1 MERRMR
7 NTLPFAFDIDDR
19 KDRNPAAAACLFLVA
34 QAHRR
39 RVTPLCVQLGS
50 ADRVK
55 LSRADQ
61 HCVDV
66 HADGDVRSMR
76 LGIVD
81 AWISSNHATLVRE
94 SSCWKIV
101 DERSMNGTFVNG
113 RRHHAAV
120 LHDGDL
126 IELGRTFFVFREAVT
141 VPLDASCVM
150 DGFTLD
156 RPAGLATMT
165 PALTERF
172 DELARLAASRTA
184 VVIQG
189 PSGSGKEL
197 IARAIHTLS
206 GRGGPFVAVNCAG
219 LSETYL
225 ESELFGHVREA
236 FAGATSDRDGLI
248 AASAGGTLF
257 LDEIG
262 DLPVA
267 MQGKLLRVLQERA
280 VRPLGGTAEIGVD
293 LRIVSATRHDLTH
306 RVRRGK
312 FRDDLL
318 DRLGTHFR
326 LPPLSQRREDLGLII
341 DAILERA
348 ADPGAVNAEFSV
360 EAMRRILLY
369 SWPRN
374 IRELQTVLE
383 QAVALAE
390 GALIDLGHL
399 PKEMQAPSL
408 QMLRSLGSSGKS
420 DDSMSARLADSRHV
434 SFGAPVAPILLGSFA
449 NDGFACD
456 AFVSYRR
463 DDPDDRAWVEQVMVP
478 RLEQLGLRLCLEHRD
493 LALGQSRIR
502 ELERAVE
509 SSRYLVAVFTPSYL
523 SGGFEDFQSLL
534 CQHQSWET
542 RATRFIPIMRRPC
555 RPSLSA
561 RMTSFLD
568 LSQDVDIESGLAR
581 LASELRKTPQT
592 PPILECA

>member
-184 VVIQG
+184 IVIQG

-197 IARAIHTLS
+197 IARHS
-206 GRGGPFVAVNCAG
+206 
-219 LSETYL
+219 
-225 ESELFGHVREA
+225 
-236 FAGATSDRDGLI
+236 
-248 AASAGGTLF
+248 
-257 LDEIG
+257 
-262 DLPVA
+262 
-267 MQGKLLRVLQERA
+267 LR
-280 VRPLGGTAEIGVD
+280 
-293 LRIVSATRHDLTH
+293 
-306 RVRRGK
+306 
-312 FRDDLL
+312 
-318 DRLGTHFR
+318 
-326 LPPLSQRREDLGLII
+326 
-341 DAILERA
+341 
-348 ADPGAVNAEFSV
+348 
-360 EAMRRILLY
+360 
-369 SWPRN
+369 
-374 IRELQTVLE
+374 
-383 QAVALAE
+383 
-390 GALIDLGHL
+390 
-399 PKEMQAPSL
+399 
-408 QMLRSLGSSGKS
+408 
-420 DDSMSARLADSRHV
+420 
-434 SFGAPVAPILLGSFA
+434 
-449 NDGFACD
+449 
-456 AFVSYRR
+456 
-463 DDPDDRAWVEQVMVP
+463 
-478 RLEQLGLRLCLEHRD
+478 
-493 LALGQSRIR
+493 
-502 ELERAVE
+502 
-509 SSRYLVAVFTPSYL
+509 
-523 SGGFEDFQSLL
+523 
-534 CQHQSWET
+534 
-542 RATRFIPIMRRPC
+542 
-555 RPSLSA
+555 
-561 RMTSFLD
+561 
-568 LSQDVDIESGLAR
+568 
-581 LASELRKTPQT
+581 
-592 PPILECA
+592 